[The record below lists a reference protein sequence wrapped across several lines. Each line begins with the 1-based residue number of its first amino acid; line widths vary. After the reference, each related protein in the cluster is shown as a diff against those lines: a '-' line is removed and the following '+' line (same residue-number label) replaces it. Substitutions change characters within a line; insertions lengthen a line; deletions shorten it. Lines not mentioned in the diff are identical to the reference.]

1 MNDHRPSLLKSGSKK
16 GLNSKAKSFHPDC
29 YHQSNILIPDSRA
42 TISQMPLIPFSDFAP
57 LFAADHRADGADS
70 YVLVEIERRMWPS
83 SVEDIKRRFSGN
95 EDVATCAICLDF
107 MNADSSVTLP
117 CNHCLHIECAQ
128 MSERYAILELGRY
141 QVEMFL
147 REFA

>member
-1 MNDHRPSLLKSGSKK
+1 
-16 GLNSKAKSFHPDC
+16 
-29 YHQSNILIPDSRA
+29 
-42 TISQMPLIPFSDFAP
+42 MPLIPVSDFVP
-57 LFAADHRADGADS
+57 LFAAVRPDNCADGADS

-83 SVEDIKRRFSGN
+83 SLEDIKRRLN

-107 MNADSSVTLP
+107 MHAASCVTLP
-117 CNHCLHIECAQ
+117 CNHCLHIDCAQ

-141 QVEMFL
+141 QVAMFL